1 MLAEFRHRN
10 RAVRPPKQSRL
21 NASQLNASQL
31 PAAEA
36 SDSHEVDPS
45 ADSDVETNTPL
56 GLQLAGKPLRS
67 FRPIVKPSHMRFY
80 NDKPGWLTTLDTA
93 KNKFRLYIC
102 TTNPFPTIEH
112 NSPAAVACITE
123 AMSDFRKSDTNA
135 TFQLDDGN
143 YHLLLAIR
151 ASAAKA
157 SLQLSTTS
165 SAGK

>member
-1 MLAEFRHRN
+1 VLAEFRHRN
-10 RAVRPPKQSRL
+10 HAVRPPKQ
-21 NASQLNASQL
+21 SQLNASQL

-36 SDSHEVDPS
+36 SDSHEADPS
-45 ADSDVETNTPL
+45 VNSNIETDAPL

-80 NDKPGWLTTLDTA
+80 NDKPGWLTILETA
-93 KNKFRLYIC
+93 KNKFHLYIC

-123 AMSDFRKSDTNA
+123 TMSDFRKSDLNA
-135 TFQLDDGN
+135 TLQLDDGN
-143 YHLLLAIR
+143 YHSLLAIR

-157 SLQLSTTS
+157 SLQLSTAS
-165 SAGK
+165 SAGI